1 MDTKSPVTTNRK
13 ANMGDSQL
21 TAKKRKQPECSL
33 ASIDGVRMQTISF
46 ESSQTSTETASVV
59 SSAIILPD

>member
-1 MDTKSPVTTNRK
+1 MEPKSPVTTNRK
-13 ANMGDSQL
+13 ANMGDSRL
-21 TAKKRKQPECSL
+21 TAKKRKQPEHSL
-33 ASIDGVRMQTISF
+33 ASIDGVRMWAISF